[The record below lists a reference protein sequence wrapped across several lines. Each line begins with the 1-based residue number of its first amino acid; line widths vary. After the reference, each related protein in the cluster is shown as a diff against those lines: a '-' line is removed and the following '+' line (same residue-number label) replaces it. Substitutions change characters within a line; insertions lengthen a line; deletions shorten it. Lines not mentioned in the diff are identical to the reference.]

1 MDGKLPKKLI
11 DIAKRWLEKLELY
24 KYELKITVC
33 EPDENEHNDSVL
45 GMLHYLDEN
54 GNVLD
59 DKKDFDFKTFKTIW
73 IEITLLNFKT
83 KKIAGLEQ
91 TLLHELLHVKYPEHR
106 SDNIWTENKVKELVG
121 ENYIEPTK
129 R

>member
-1 MDGKLPKKLI
+1 MDGKLPKNLLKV
-11 DIAKRWLEKLELY
+11 AERWLEKLELG

-33 EPDENEHNDSVL
+33 EPDYEIELDESL
-45 GMLHYLDEN
+45 GMVHWLDGN
-54 GNVLD
+54 GKLLD
-59 DKKDFDFKTFKTIW
+59 NDKNFDFKTFRTIW
-73 IEITLLNFKT
+73 IEMTLSNFKT

-106 SDNIWTENKVKELVG
+106 FDNAWTERKVKGILG
-121 ENYIEPTK
+121 SNYIKPIK